1 VLAQARCERFHVVE
15 PLAATLSTKRGRLH
29 VLRQT
34 LWEMFGVVEPLAA
47 SFPEVRDSFVERRAG
62 IACGRASHLEGFAR
76 GSMRSASAG
85 APTAAPHADRA
96 A

>member
-1 VLAQARCERFHVVE
+1 MSSSFLRHQPRDDPTGDFKR
-15 PLAATLSTKRGRLH
+15 STGAVGR
-29 VLRQT
+29 T
-34 LWEMFGVVEPLAA
+34 GTWEMFGVVEPLAA